1 MFACLRDSQIETL
14 TVVPVVRTFLSETWQ
29 KTAQTLF
36 RRFFHST
43 NPLNLTL
50 YQIFENIIAWCR
62 DRVGWQEEG
71 G

>member
-43 NPLNLTL
+43 NPLNLTYYIKYL
-50 YQIFENIIAWCR
+50 KI
-62 DRVGWQEEG
+62 
-71 G
+71 